1 MNLTFESHPG
11 FTLVKTEGY
20 IDESAREAF
29 RDSLHPIVGE
39 RNARLIIDLSGSTR
53 INSPGLGHLI
63 TLVVHANTN
72 SSRVILCCVPPFLS
86 MVFETSKLNTYFS
99 ISKTLDE
106 AVASLSDKQP
116 T

>member
-1 MNLTFESHPG
+1 MNLTIESHSG
-11 FTLVKTEGY
+11 YKLAKTEGY
-20 IDESAREAF
+20 IDESAREVF
-29 RDSLHPIVGE
+29 RDALHPIVGE

-53 INSPGLGHLI
+53 INSSGLGHLI

-86 MVFETSKLNTYFS
+86 MVFETSKLNTYFD
-99 ISKTLDE
+99 IAKTVDD
-106 AVASLSDKQP
+106 AVASLTEKQP